1 LTNPIKENAMDTW
14 NLSGQ
19 RAAASRARAAALQ
32 DMFARITTWL
42 RRTATPRPVRGRTD
56 ECLHGCG

>member
-1 LTNPIKENAMDTW
+1 MDTW

-42 RRTATPRPVRGRTD
+42 RQTATPRPVRGRTD
-56 ECLHGCG
+56 DCLHGCR